1 MLFRIKTRIIDLK
14 ANFKRKPAYRSDG
27 WKCEGCREEVE
38 ANSHVLICRA
48 YNELR
53 NGKDLKESEKD
64 LVTYFKDVLKLRM
77 MKLKL

>member
-64 LVTYFKDVLKLRM
+64 LVI
-77 MKLKL
+77 

>member
-38 ANSHVLICRA
+38 ANIHVLICRA

-53 NGKDLKESEKD
+53 NVKDLKESEDD
-64 LVTYFKDVLKLRM
+64 LVAYFKEVIKLRM
-77 MKLKL
+77 KKMKV